1 MPFCGSD
8 LKKKCWKKSRIAQTL
23 METLDKRCCFI
34 CLARPYVGPWV
45 VTSSH
50 THNPHHNPALMT
62 QIKLATVP
70 RNITAQLNFTLLA
83 PLKLHREVLQ
93 HLVEMATTPK
103 SVLVSGQSAEHFLVM
118 RYPMSLPNPAAL
130 YVVVQYFS
138 WSSHLQVLRQFQLE
152 CSFSHVQQN
161 KEEAGK
167 SIHDTHQCLQ
177 QCPLGK
183 KVSKATSLLGK
194 QKVHVTNASS
204 RQVK

>member
-1 MPFCGSD
+1 MQRFKLQPFLAELFSEAELSVDISNTLQNNIDLYFVRQLSHMCNQNSFLGENQYKTIRGKKNRSYTAMPFCGSD

-50 THNPHHNPALMT
+50 TPNPHHNPALMT

-118 RYPMSLPNPAAL
+118 RYPMSLP
-130 YVVVQYFS
+130 
-138 WSSHLQVLRQFQLE
+138 
-152 CSFSHVQQN
+152 
-161 KEEAGK
+161 G
-167 SIHDTHQCLQ
+167 
-177 QCPLGK
+177 
-183 KVSKATSLLGK
+183 
-194 QKVHVTNASS
+194 
-204 RQVK
+204 